1 MNAASLVVQA
11 PPYKKNVKFW
21 IFKLLAYTLC
31 DAHLE
36 NSPEVPYFHLK
47 KEKRRRESVTYF
59 TNGLFS
65 TINLSQSGILHE
77 NLGKDCNLILKPK
90 GKKERRKERE
100 LGNLVFLRT
109 ADGIC
114 INKNR

>member
-1 MNAASLVVQA
+1 VWHEAEEHYRMNAASLVVQA

-47 KEKRRRESVTYF
+47 KEKKE
-59 TNGLFS
+59 
-65 TINLSQSGILHE
+65 E
-77 NLGKDCNLILKPK
+77 NL
-90 GKKERRKERE
+90 
-100 LGNLVFLRT
+100 
-109 ADGIC
+109 
-114 INKNR
+114 